1 METSTPKDPSDN
13 VQKGWRSREQK
24 EEIILQWQ
32 QSGKSRKEFCHEQG
46 ITYNS
51 LVSWCKQFKDRNESP
66 GFTEVKVKSDT
77 GLFAQLNL
85 PGGIR
90 IDFFHSVPVEYFQSL
105 LGK

>member
-1 METSTPKDPSDN
+1 METENN
-13 VQKGWRSREQK
+13 VQKGWRTREQK
-24 EEIILQWQ
+24 EELILQWQ
-32 QSGKSRKEFCHEQG
+32 QSGKSRMEFCQERG

-51 LVSWCKQFKDRNESP
+51 LVGWCKQFKDRKASP
-66 GFTEVKVKSDT
+66 GFSEVKVKSDS

-105 LGK
+105 IRK